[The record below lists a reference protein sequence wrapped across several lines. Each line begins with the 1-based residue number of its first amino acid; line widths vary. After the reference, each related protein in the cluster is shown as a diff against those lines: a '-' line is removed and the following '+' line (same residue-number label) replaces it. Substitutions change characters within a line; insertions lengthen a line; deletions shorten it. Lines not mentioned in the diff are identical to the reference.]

1 MALIELLKRDAASL
15 RTFLRTRNSENTT
28 LLILAVAVG
37 IASALGVWLFD
48 QAINFF
54 QSLFVDQFAHNWL
67 APILGAAALIFT
79 LALAGVI
86 VGWVMERFIGEERH
100 HGVAGIMQAEALG
113 GGRLRYNRMP
123 IKALASAL
131 SLGAGASV
139 GPEDPSVQIGA
150 NLGSFFGQKLHL
162 SDERVRLLVAAGG
175 GSAIAAVFHAPIAGV
190 FFAIEVILNGEFATS
205 SFGVVVLACVVSSVV
220 TQAISGSEAEF
231 GSLTY
236 TLGALWE
243 MPLFV
248 LLGLLLAPVC
258 VIFMRTVYWQHDL
271 WHEYA
276 HRLPRPLRTALAGAL
291 VAVVGIFL
299 PQILSTGRTTM
310 MEVLNAPGFEY
321 GVALLVVLGAVKII
335 MTAISMAGGFVGGIF
350 APSLFVGIMLGG
362 AFGRIVTAVIPVGN
376 VSDPRTYAIAG
387 MAAVMSGVV
396 RAPITAIMLVFEI
409 TDDYRLILPIML
421 ASVVCVYVAEKFE
434 PDGMYAY
441 GLARAGIRL
450 KQTRD
455 IDLMQS
461 LSVREAMITPAPSI
475 QRDQPMSA
483 LRSGLRDQ
491 KAHGLVVVDEQNHLV
506 GIATLSDLRRAFD
519 SGVTE
524 GKVEDIAVKDVITTT
539 PDEPLWTAVRNMG
552 QRGIERLP
560 VIDPATKTV
569 IGVLSRNSIMRAYNQ
584 AIMRK
589 IEQQHSE
596 EQARLQALTGAH
608 VVDYLV
614 RPGAEIVGKKIK
626 EVKWPPEST
635 VAAIRRGERLIVPH
649 GDTDVKLW
657 DTLTVVSDPA
667 SDTALARLVGQPQQ
681 RAEREQV

>member
-1 MALIELLKRDAASL
+1 MALTELLKRETAAL
-15 RTFLRTRNSENTT
+15 RIFLRTRNSENTT

-37 IASALGVWLFD
+37 VASALGVWMFD
-48 QAINFF
+48 QAIALF
-54 QSLFVDQFAHNWL
+54 QSLFVDHMARTWL

-79 LALAGVI
+79 LVLGGLI
-86 VGWVMERFIGEERH
+86 VGWMMEHFIGEERH

-190 FFAIEVILNGEFATS
+190 FFAIEVILNGEFATR

-220 TQAISGSEAEF
+220 TQAIGGTEPEF

-258 VIFMRTVYWQHDL
+258 VIFVRAVYWQHDL
-271 WHEYA
+271 WHRYA

-291 VAVVGIFL
+291 VAIVGIFL

-321 GVALLVVLGAVKII
+321 GIALLLALGAAKII
-335 MTAISMAGGFVGGIF
+335 MTALSLAGGFVGGMF
-350 APSLFVGIMLGG
+350 APSLFVGIMFGG
-362 AFGRIVTAVIPVGN
+362 AFGRIVTSIFPVGE

-387 MAAVMSGVV
+387 MAAVMAGVV

-421 ASVVCVYVAEKFE
+421 ASVVCVYVAERFE

-475 QRDQPMSA
+475 QRDQPLNA
-483 LRSGLRDQ
+483 LRTGLRDQ
-491 KAHGLVVVDEQNHLV
+491 KAHGLVVVDAHNHLV

-519 SGVTE
+519 AGITE
-524 GKVEDIAVKDVITTT
+524 GKVEDIAVKDVITTA

-560 VIDPATKTV
+560 VIDPATKEV
-569 IGVLSRNSIMRAYNQ
+569 VGVLSRNSIMRTYNQ

-614 RPGAEIVGKKIK
+614 RPGAEIAGKKIK

-649 GDTDVKLW
+649 GDTDIKLW
-657 DTLTVVSDPA
+657 DTLTVVSEPS
-667 SDTALARLVGQPQQ
+667 SDSALARLTGQP
-681 RAEREQV
+681 ERERERV